1 MGFGSDYAPKVR
13 CALLGLGEGHELAH
27 LTESLV
33 DSLERVVLW
42 RLQMLDKMCMK
53 RQCQL

>member
-1 MGFGSDYAPKVR
+1 VGFGSDYAPKVR